1 MKWQVIELTNI
12 VKKNKKTI
20 IMIVILLIL
29 VNILNVIA
37 PYFLKQIIDKFTT
50 NTIGKSIFVILALYI
65 LTRVLIIFVGVIK
78 NIKTNMLSNKM
89 LGELRSEIFNKVL
102 YLRMKEFEE
111 FSSSDIY
118 TRLTVDAE
126 NVKTLFSEDIP
137 VILNSLMNIIFMFI
151 VMFIINIRLA
161 VIGTI
166 IITVFALIEVF
177 IIKKLKNI
185 QKKTA
190 QKRDLQN
197 KEYSET
203 YNKSK
208 LTKFF
213 SLEDKN
219 ISKVNKLFKEEL
231 RLNYKHIW
239 TDSFS
244 WPTGI
249 LIEAIAI
256 YAVLYYALN
265 IEIGISLGTVYIFLY
280 YIRQCFSP
288 LKELFNQIEDI
299 QTSQVSLERIN
310 KILAI
315 EEKEDIGKG
324 LNIEE
329 LKGNIIFSDVSF
341 AYDKTVILNNVSFE
355 IKSGEKTA
363 LVGKTRK
370 WKVNYY

>member
-1 MKWQVIELTNI
+1 MT
-12 VKKNKKTI
+12 
-20 IMIVILLIL
+20 
-29 VNILNVIA
+29 
-37 PYFLKQIIDKFTT
+37 F
-50 NTIGKSIFVILALYI
+50 GKSILIIVALYI
-65 LTRVLIIFVGVIK
+65 LTRVLIILVEVVRNK
-78 NIKTNMLSNKM
+78 KTNLLSNKM
-89 LGELRSEIFNKVL
+89 LNELRSKIFNKVL
-102 YLRMKEFEE
+102 SLKINDFEK
-111 FSSSDIY
+111 FPSSDIY

-137 VILNSLMNIIFMFI
+137 VILNDIVNIVFMFI
-151 VMFIINIRLA
+151 TMFIINTKLA
-161 VIGTI
+161 FIGTI
-166 IITVFALIEVF
+166 ITIVFAINESL
-177 IIKKLKNI
+177 IIKKLKQI
-185 QKKTA
+185 QKQTVK
-190 QKRDLQN
+190 KRDLQN

-219 ISKVNKLFKEEL
+219 IDKVNKLLKEEL
-231 RLNYKHIW
+231 KLRYKHIW
-239 TDSFS
+239 IDSLP
-244 WPTGI
+244 WPI
-249 LIEAIAI
+249 SVLVEAITMYAI
-256 YAVLYYALN
+256 LYYVLN
-265 IEIGISLGTVYIFLY
+265 IDSGISLGTVYIFLY

-310 KILAI
+310 NILAI
-315 EEKEDIGKG
+315 EEKEDIEKG